1 MVTPPRLRRQ
11 GAHLPGLLA
20 PTSLELTASLY
31 VAVRRPSSSR
41 SMRKDANAI
50 GSGGVSVV
58 GRSAATCRV
67 YEASHHAVLV
77 TEPSRSIDA
86 AAIPARLIA

>member
-1 MVTPPRLRRQ
+1 
-11 GAHLPGLLA
+11 
-20 PTSLELTASLY
+20 
-31 VAVRRPSSSR
+31 
-41 SMRKDANAI
+41 MRKDANAI